1 MIFRVRGIK
10 KLLPLV
16 FFQLFWIIPTSAQS
30 QSVSSNPAGYP
41 DKVVRII
48 VPFAPGGPS
57 DIIARLLSQKLSENS
72 GKSFIVENKPG
83 GAANIGAAQVAK
95 SAPDGYTLLL
105 MSSAYVI
112 NPSLYENPGF
122 HPLKDFAPVALPVS
136 SPNVL
141 VASPDFAAK
150 NFKDFIAFAKANPGK
165 IDYATP
171 GNGTGP
177 HLSMELLKI
186 RSNLDMKHI
195 PYNGGGP
202 ALQAVLGHQVP
213 IGFSALPPAMAQINA
228 GKLIPLAITSKVRFT
243 SIPNVPTIGE
253 SGFPDF
259 EGDTQQFISAPAG
272 TPKSIVNY
280 LNQEITKIVQEPVMR
295 EKLVGLGYIILTPTP
310 EQTTQIIQQEV
321 DKWAKVVKAGNIKP
335 D

>member
-1 MIFRVRGIK
+1 MQRLK

-16 FFQLFWIIPTSAQS
+16 FFQFSLAFSSSAS
-30 QSVSSNPAGYP
+30 CEVLNLGASTYP

-57 DIIARLLSQKLSENS
+57 DIIARLLTQKLSENS

-83 GAANIGAAQVAK
+83 GAANIGAVQVAK

-150 NFKDFIAFAKANPGK
+150 NFKDFLAYSKANPGK
-165 IDYATP
+165 VDYATP

-186 RSNLDMKHI
+186 RGNLDLKHI

-228 GKLIPLAITSKVRFT
+228 GKLIALAITSKTRFAM
-243 SIPNVPTIGE
+243 IPNVPTISE
-253 SGFPDF
+253 SGFPEF
-259 EGDTQQFISAPAG
+259 GGDTQQFISAPAG
-272 TPKSIVNY
+272 TPKAIVNY
-280 LNQEITKIVQEPVMR
+280 LNQEITKIVQDPAMR
-295 EKLVGLGYIILTPTP
+295 EKLVGLGYIVLTPTP

-321 DKWAKVVKAGNIKP
+321 DKWAKVVKTGNIKP

>member
-1 MIFRVRGIK
+1 MQRLK

-16 FFQLFWIIPTSAQS
+16 FFQFSLAFSSSAS
-30 QSVSSNPAGYP
+30 CEVLNLGASTYP

-57 DIIARLLSQKLSENS
+57 DIIARLLTQKLSENS

-83 GAANIGAAQVAK
+83 GAANIGAVQVAK

-150 NFKDFIAFAKANPGK
+150 NFKDFLAYSKANPGK
-165 IDYATP
+165 VDYATP

-186 RSNLDMKHI
+186 RGNLDLKHI

-228 GKLIPLAITSKVRFT
+228 GKLIALAITSKTRFAM
-243 SIPNVPTIGE
+243 IPNVPTISE
-253 SGFPDF
+253 SGFPEF

-272 TPKSIVNY
+272 TPKAIVNY

-295 EKLVGLGYIILTPTP
+295 EKLVGLGYIVLTPTP

-321 DKWAKVVKAGNIKP
+321 DKWAKVVKTGNIKP

>member
-1 MIFRVRGIK
+1 MQRIK

-16 FFQLFWIIPTSAQS
+16 FFQFSLAFSTSA
-30 QSVSSNPAGYP
+30 SSEVLNLGNSTYP

-57 DIIARLLSQKLSENS
+57 DIIARLLAQKLSENS

-83 GAANIGAAQVAK
+83 GAANIGAVQVAK

-141 VASPDFAAK
+141 VASPDFIAK
-150 NFKDFIAFAKANPGK
+150 NFKDFVTYSKTNPGK
-165 IDYATP
+165 VDYATP

-186 RSNLDMKHI
+186 RGNLDLKHI

-228 GKLIPLAITSKVRFT
+228 GKLIPLAITSKTRFAM
-243 SIPNVPTIGE
+243 IPNVPTISE

-272 TPKSIVNY
+272 TPKAIVNY
-280 LNQEITKIVQEPVMR
+280 LNQEITKIVQEPAMR
-295 EKLVGLGYIILTPTP
+295 EKLIGLGYIVLTPTP
-310 EQTTQIIQQEV
+310 EQTAQIIQQEV
-321 DKWAKVVKAGNIKP
+321 DKWAKVVKTGNIKP

>member
-1 MIFRVRGIK
+1 MQRLK

-16 FFQLFWIIPTSAQS
+16 FFQFSLAFSSSASCEVLNLGTST
-30 QSVSSNPAGYP
+30 YP

-57 DIIARLLSQKLSENS
+57 DIIARLLTQKLSENS

-83 GAANIGAAQVAK
+83 GAANIGAVQVAK

-150 NFKDFIAFAKANPGK
+150 NFKDFVTYTKTNPGK
-165 IDYATP
+165 VDYATP

-186 RSNLDMKHI
+186 RGNLDLKHI

-228 GKLIPLAITSKVRFT
+228 GKLIALAITSKTRFAM
-243 SIPNVPTIGE
+243 IPNVPTISE
-253 SGFPDF
+253 SGFPEF

-272 TPKSIVNY
+272 TPKAIVNY
-280 LNQEITKIVQEPVMR
+280 LNQEITKIVQEPAMR
-295 EKLVGLGYIILTPTP
+295 EKLVGLGYIVLTPTP

>member
-1 MIFRVRGIK
+1 MNFLVHHFK
-10 KLLPLV
+10 KVLPLV
-16 FFQLFWIIPTSAQS
+16 FFPLTLGLSTGAHS
-30 QSVSSNPAGYP
+30 QGVNSVSGTYP

-57 DIIARLLSQKLSENS
+57 DIIARLLAQKLSENS

-83 GAANIGAAQVAK
+83 GAANIGAVQVAK

-141 VASPDFAAK
+141 VASPDFVAK
-150 NFKDFIAFAKANPGK
+150 NFKDFVAYTKNNPGK
-165 IDYATP
+165 VDYATP

-186 RSNLDMKHI
+186 RGNLDMKHI

-213 IGFSALPPAMAQINA
+213 VGFSALPPAMAQINA
-228 GKLIPLAITSKVRFT
+228 GKLIPLAITSKSRFS
-243 SIPNVPTIGE
+243 SIPNVPTISE

-272 TPKSIVNY
+272 TPKNIVNY
-280 LNQEITKIVQEPVMR
+280 LNHEISKIVQEPVMR

-321 DKWAKVVKAGNIKP
+321 DKWAKVVKTGNIKP